1 MPVFSSVRYYYFKT
15 SKPRTT
21 PNLLHLLV
29 EINQEKKIIIIVD

>member
-21 PNLLHLLV
+21 PNLLQV